1 MDLNMRIS
9 TTEVQA
15 AGMAWRV
22 HRAGEP
28 RPGQPPLVLL
38 HGGGVDSAL
47 LSYGAALE
55 PLAAGG
61 EVIAPDLPG
70 YGGTTR
76 PAPTDPCTSE
86 WYVESVLRLLDA
98 MELPEVDLGGLSL
111 GGGIAIGTALDQPAR
126 VRRLLLFAPYG
137 LTRHIPTK
145 RTALFLMRHKRINDW
160 ATQAAFASRS
170 LTKASLRWLIRNK
183 DRLTNEIVDAVLAEA
198 KSKGAGDAWWAFQ
211 QSEIGS
217 TGLRT
222 CYLDQLPSLDAPTLI
237 LAGARDKLV
246 PAADCRRAGELI
258 ANARLEVLEGCGH
271 WIGRDQPERFVE
283 LVNEF
288 RTAAERETA

>member
-1 MDLNMRIS
+1 MSITTS
-9 TTEVQA
+9 TVRA
-15 AGMAWRV
+15 AGMTWQV

-28 RPGQPPLVLL
+28 RRGQPPLLLL

-47 LSYGAALE
+47 LSYGDALE
-55 PLAAGG
+55 PLGVRG

-76 PAPTDPCTSE
+76 PAPDDPCTIE
-86 WYVESVLRLLDA
+86 WYVESVLRLVDA
-98 MELPEVDLGGLSL
+98 LELPEVDLGGLSL
-111 GGGIAIGTALDQPAR
+111 GGGIALGAALDQPAR

-137 LTRHIPTK
+137 LTRTIPTK

-160 ATQAAFASRS
+160 AAQASFASRS
-170 LTKASLRWLIRNK
+170 LTKASLRGLIRNK
-183 DRLTNEIVDAVLAEA
+183 AHLTNGLIDAVLAEA
-198 KSKGAGDAWWAFQ
+198 KSEGAGDAWWAFQ

-222 CYLDQLPSLDAPTLI
+222 CYLNQLPSLDTATLI

-246 PAADCRRAGELI
+246 SAADCQRAAELI
-258 ANARLEVLEGCGH
+258 PGARLEVIDGCGH
-271 WIGRDQPERFVE
+271 WIGRDQPARFIE
-283 LVNEF
+283 MVNEF
-288 RTAAERETA
+288 RTTDDRETA